1 MLPPTDSIRMLMQVF
16 PDEFHLRT
24 LGPFL
29 TATAQLH
36 PRVNIKTIVIAL
48 LDKLAAYAAREAEN
62 EAAEASNV
70 PPPTPA
76 KADVSTGANGKAA
89 SEGPTSPRQDDSEKP
104 STNGQDGGKSTEET
118 SSSPEKEEK
127 SETSVTT
134 TTTPAKP
141 KLPEVKKYR
150 GIPEDVKLFEV
161 FWHQVV
167 ELIRARPDLTIQD
180 VTALLVSLI
189 GLSLS
194 CYPERIDYV
203 DQVLTFAKGKV
214 DEYHNR

>member
-1 MLPPTDSIRMLMQVF
+1 MLTPSLIIPSQQVF

-62 EAAEASNV
+62 EAVEAANV

-76 KADVSTGANGKAA
+76 KVDEPEKTEAIA
-89 SEGPTSPRQDDSEKP
+89 EGLTSPSQQDGEKP
-104 STNGQDGGKSTEET
+104 STNGQESEKA
-118 SSSPEKEEK
+118 PEDDTTGVKKEEQ
-127 SETSVTT
+127 SELNQTT
-134 TTTPAKP
+134 AKP
-141 KLPEVKKYR
+141 KVPEVKKYR

>member
-1 MLPPTDSIRMLMQVF
+1 M
-16 PDEFHLRT
+16 
-24 LGPFL
+24 
-29 TATAQLH
+29 
-36 PRVNIKTIVIAL
+36 NIKTIVIAL
-48 LDKLAAYAAREAEN
+48 LDKLAAFAAREAEN
-62 EAAEASNV
+62 EALEAANL

-76 KADVSTGANGKAA
+76 KALEADTANGKADA
-89 SEGPTSPRQDDSEKP
+89 PTSPNSADNEKVAGESQDIEKA
-104 STNGQDGGKSTEET
+104 SADNTAGEQD
-118 SSSPEKEEK
+118 KEAK
-127 SETSVTT
+127 SELSQT
-134 TTTPAKP
+134 KP
-141 KLPEVKKYR
+141 KAPEVKKYR

-194 CYPERIDYV
+194 CYPDRIDYV

>member
-1 MLPPTDSIRMLMQVF
+1 M
-16 PDEFHLRT
+16 
-24 LGPFL
+24 
-29 TATAQLH
+29 
-36 PRVNIKTIVIAL
+36 NIKTIVIAL

-62 EAAEASNV
+62 EALEAANP

-76 KADVSTGANGKAA
+76 KVDASAA
-89 SEGPTSPRQDDSEKP
+89 DSEKAALAA
-104 STNGQDGGKSTEET
+104 STSSARGESEKSSATNGET
-118 SSSPEKEEK
+118 STAD
-127 SETSVTT
+127 TSVDAAEKTEKDET
-134 TTTPAKP
+134 AAAPAPQTKP
-141 KLPEVKKYR
+141 RVPEVKKYR

-194 CYPERIDYV
+194 CYPDRIDYV

-214 DEYHNR
+214 DEYHNRSVSKKF

>member
-1 MLPPTDSIRMLMQVF
+1 MQVF

-62 EAAEASNV
+62 EAAEAAIL

-76 KADVSTGANGKAA
+76 KADGVSEQEKTAA
-89 SEGPTSPRQDDSEKP
+89 EQSASSTTAENEGGQP
-104 STNGQDGGKSTEET
+104 STNGEASTADT
-118 SSSPEKEEK
+118 SFPSEKEEK
-127 SETSVTT
+127 TE
-134 TTTPAKP
+134 TPANARVSDKP
-141 KLPEVKKYR
+141 KAPEVKKYR

-194 CYPERIDYV
+194 CYPDRIDYV
-203 DQVLTFAKGKV
+203 DQILTFAKGKV

>member
-1 MLPPTDSIRMLMQVF
+1 M
-16 PDEFHLRT
+16 
-24 LGPFL
+24 
-29 TATAQLH
+29 H

-62 EAAEASNV
+62 ESVEAANV

-76 KADVSTGANGKAA
+76 KVDEAEKTDGTA
-89 SEGPTSPRQDDSEKP
+89 EGPTSPTQQDSEKP
-104 STNGQDGGKSTEET
+104 STNGQESEKATENGT
-118 SSSPEKEEK
+118 TGAEKTEQ
-127 SETSVTT
+127 SETNQTT
-134 TTTPAKP
+134 AKP
-141 KLPEVKKYR
+141 KVSEVKKYR

-194 CYPERIDYV
+194 CYPDRIDYV

>member
-1 MLPPTDSIRMLMQVF
+1 M
-16 PDEFHLRT
+16 
-24 LGPFL
+24 
-29 TATAQLH
+29 
-36 PRVNIKTIVIAL
+36 NIKTIVIAL

-62 EAAEASNV
+62 EALEAANP

-76 KADVSTGANGKAA
+76 KVDTSST
-89 SEGPTSPRQDDSEKP
+89 DSEKAALAASTSSAP
-104 STNGQDGGKSTEET
+104 DDSKKLSATNGEIPTAD
-118 SSSPEKEEK
+118 
-127 SETSVTT
+127 TSVDGVEKTEKDET
-134 TTTPAKP
+134 AAVSAPQTKSRV
-141 KLPEVKKYR
+141 PEVKKYR

-194 CYPERIDYV
+194 CYPDRIDYV

-214 DEYHNR
+214 DEYHNRLVSRYSEEQTGNMC